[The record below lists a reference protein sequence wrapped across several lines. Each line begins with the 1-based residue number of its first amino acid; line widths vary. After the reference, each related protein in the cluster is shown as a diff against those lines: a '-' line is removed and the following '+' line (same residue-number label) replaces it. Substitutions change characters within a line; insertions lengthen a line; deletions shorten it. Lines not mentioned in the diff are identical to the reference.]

1 MSGPLPEHV
10 SIVSVVLQPRRA
22 TLCTVTQQSA
32 SSPANTTTPQP
43 PVPATLAA
51 RFGALLVDWILCVLA
66 AGLFSHPTREA
77 WGPSLVLI
85 VEYAFF
91 VGLFAQT
98 PGMWLARI
106 RCVSVVDGGRIGV
119 FRGALR
125 AALLCL
131 LIPALVMDQQRRG
144 WHDKAAGSIVVA
156 GRNNP

>member
-1 MSGPLPEHV
+1 V
-10 SIVSVVLQPRRA
+10 A
-22 TLCTVTQQSA
+22 QQSA

-85 VEYAFF
+85 VEYAIF

-106 RCVSVVDGGRIGV
+106 RCVSVADGGRIGL
-119 FRGALR
+119 FRAALR
-125 AALLCL
+125 GALLCL
-131 LIPALVMDQQRRG
+131 LIPALIMDQQRRG
-144 WHDKAAGSIVVA
+144 WHDKAAASIMVA
-156 GRNNP
+156 GRNP